1 VLHLYNPHK
10 PLLHKKAFTLIELI
24 FVVIIIGIIM
34 SIIVSNP
41 KDTKLREAAIQLIS
55 HIRYTQHLAMIDD
68 KFNINDALIFE
79 KAKWYKARWQIIF
92 TNGVPTANSAGL
104 PGYTIFSDF
113 MGKRTGHPDRE
124 EIALDP
130 LSQQII
136 TSGVTKSVRLDSKN
150 VYQKAN
156 LGKTYGITDIKLHGG
171 CYWMRISFDHLGRP
185 SIGSLSSYDSS
196 YNKKRNLISSPCN
209 ITLTDSN
216 AQRVTIVIE
225 EETGYIHFK

>member
-1 VLHLYNPHK
+1 VLHLYNLHK
-10 PLLHKKAFTLIELI
+10 PLLLKKAFTLLELI

-41 KDTKLREAAIQLIS
+41 KDTKLREAGIQLIS

-68 KFNINDALIFE
+68 KFNVNDALIFE

-92 TNGVPTANSAGL
+92 TNGVSTANSAGL
-104 PGYTIFSDF
+104 PGYTIFSDYI
-113 MGKRTGHPDRE
+113 GKRSGRPDRD
-124 EIALDP
+124 EIALDS
-130 LSQQII
+130 LSQQVM
-136 TSGVTKSVRLDSKN
+136 TSGVTRSVKLNSKN

-156 LGKTYGITDIKLHGG
+156 LGKVYGITNIELHKG
-171 CYWMRISFDHLGRP
+171 CSGKRISFDHLGRP

-209 ITLTDSN
+209 ITLTDSK
-216 AQRVTIVIE
+216 AQTVTIIIE

>member
-1 VLHLYNPHK
+1 MLHFCNPLK
-10 PLLHKKAFTLIELI
+10 NSLLKKAFTLLELI

-68 KFNINDALIFE
+68 KFAVNDE

-156 LGKTYGITDIKLHGG
+156 LGKTYGITDIAISGG
-171 CYWMRISFDHLGRP
+171 CNKGNRISFDYLGRP
-185 SIGSLSSYDSS
+185 LTGNLSSYDSS
-196 YNKKRNLISSPCN
+196 YRSKKNLISSPCN

-216 AQRVTIVIE
+216 AQTVTIIIE

>member
-1 VLHLYNPHK
+1 MSHFYNPHK
-10 PLLHKKAFTLIELI
+10 PLPFKKAFTLLELV
-24 FVVIIIGIIM
+24 FVIIIIGIIM

-68 KFNINDALIFE
+68 KFAVNDE

-104 PGYTIFSDF
+104 PGYAIFSDF
-113 MGKRTGHPDRE
+113 IGSRSGHPNRR
-124 EIALDP
+124 EIAVDP
-130 LSQQII
+130 LSQQIV

-150 VYQKAN
+150 IYQKAN
-156 LGKTYGITDIKLHGG
+156 LGKTYGITDIALTGRWNRGH
-171 CYWMRISFDHLGRP
+171 RISFDHLGRP
-185 SIGSLSSYDSS
+185 LTGNLSSYDSS
-196 YNKKRNLISSPCN
+196 YKNKRNLISSPCN

-216 AQRVTIVIE
+216 AQTVTIIIE